1 MDGNDVVIDEPRM
14 LVIVPTRGRPENMH
28 RLEQARRATST
39 TGRVDF
45 LYAVDEDDPKAL
57 EYARTATG
65 WEDGPDS
72 KVFIAP
78 RERMVGTLNT
88 CARLAV
94 RPPSQWSYLGFM
106 GDDHLPRTTGWDAQV
121 LDVLDSPF
129 PRVVYGNDLLQGPN
143 LPTAVFLQA
152 HMVAAMGFMAPPV
165 LVHLYADNFWLELG
179 RAVDGLV
186 YLPDTVIEHVHPIA
200 GKTAWDAGYQ
210 EVNAPDVDS
219 RDRTAWL
226 DWSAR
231 EFPVTVAKVRAAYGL
246 EEVA

>member
-1 MDGNDVVIDEPRM
+1 MVNEEPRM

-28 RLEQARRATST
+28 RLEQARRATCT
-39 TGRVDF
+39 TGRVEF
-45 LYAVDEDDPKAL
+45 LYAVDDDDPMAM
-57 EYARTATG
+57 EYARTAVA

-88 CARLAV
+88 CARLALKDSD
-94 RPPSQWSYLGFM
+94 RWAYLGFM
-106 GDDHLPRTTGWDAQV
+106 GDDHLPRTTGWDAAV
-121 LDVLDSPF
+121 LEALDSPA
-129 PRVVYGNDLLQGPN
+129 PRIVYGNDLLQGPN
-143 LPTAVFLQA
+143 LPTAVFLQSHLVRA
-152 HMVAAMGFMAPPV
+152 LGFMAPPV
-165 LVHLYADNFWLELG
+165 LQHLYADNFWLELG
-179 RAVDGLV
+179 RATGGLV
-186 YLPDTVIEHVHPIA
+186 YLDGTVIEHVHPIA

-210 EVNAPDVDS
+210 EVNSRDVDT

-231 EFPVTVAKVRAAYGL
+231 EFPLAMARVRQAYGM